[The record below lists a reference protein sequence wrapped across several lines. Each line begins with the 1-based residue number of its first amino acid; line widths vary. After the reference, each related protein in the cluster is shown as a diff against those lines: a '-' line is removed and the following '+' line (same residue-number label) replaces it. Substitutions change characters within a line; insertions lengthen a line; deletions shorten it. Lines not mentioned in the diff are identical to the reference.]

1 MMLHKFKLPVLA
13 ALVFA
18 APQSISAQFEIGAG
32 IGASNFQGDL
42 GGTLNNGAYKFWDL
56 DLYSTR
62 EMGQVFAKYQLLP
75 NLKLRG
81 NLAYAH
87 LYGNDDYAGNPE
99 IAERGAKMNG
109 KVIQSSIQLEVSVIP
124 NYPLYGIVGLG
135 YSQYNVNT
143 TVLGVDQNVQP
154 SSSFSV
160 PIGLGLKVAHIGKGE
175 LNLEVVAHYLN
186 TDYADGYA
194 GPNSYSNDTYTFV
207 SLNYSVPIGQNA
219 YQKSKIKNKKFIQ
232 FNKRKCPGF

>member
-1 MMLHKFKLPVLA
+1 MLQKFKFPVFA
-13 ALVFA
+13 ALMLA

-56 DLYSTR
+56 DLFSTR
-62 EMGQVFAKYQLLP
+62 EMGQVFVKYQVLP

-81 NLAYAH
+81 NVAFAH

-99 IAERGAKMNG
+99 IAQRGAKMDGN
-109 KVIQSSIQLEVSVIP
+109 VIQSSVQLEFSVIP
-124 NYPLYGIVGLG
+124 NYPIYGIVGLG
-135 YSQYNVNT
+135 YAQYDVNT
-143 TVLGVDQNVQP
+143 SILGVDQNIQP

-160 PIGLGLKVAHIGKGE
+160 PLGLGMKIAQIGKGQ
-175 LNLEVVAHYLN
+175 LDVEVVAHYLN

-207 SLNYSVPIGQNA
+207 SVNYSIPLGKSA
-219 YQKSKIKNKKFIQ
+219 YAQSKLKNKKFIQ
-232 FNKRKCPGF
+232 FNKRKCPSF